1 MEYFD
6 FLRMVN
12 LRIGGKIGGCT
23 STAFKVCR
31 NRDRGLQI
39 GGPTENLNEMKYN
52 ESNL

>member
-1 MEYFD
+1 MEYSD

-12 LRIGGKIGGCT
+12 LRMGGRQE
-23 STAFKVCR
+23 VVPVLHCR
-31 NRDRGLQI
+31 NRDGVSRI